1 MIHRVNLFDSEV
13 DQSRT
18 IRLYEGITGHQGPR
32 SELRSRE
39 KEEEEESRGERREE
53 TSWKER
59 RWCG

>member
-1 MIHRVNLFDSEV
+1 MIHRVDLFDFEV

-18 IRLYEGITGHQGPR
+18 IRLYESITGHQGPR

-39 KEEEEESRGERREE
+39 KEEVEEPGGERREE
-53 TSWKER
+53 TSWEER